1 MKLGY
6 LGRRP
11 FLIGIVLL
19 YLFSLCSVAGEG
31 GEEVVWIEGR
41 IFDVIGTDNRS
52 VSFANV
58 LGDHVAEMCR
68 RYLKAGSHDFPNR
81 ILVTLWPEGRMEFEG
96 PYRIGISPRGQIGL
110 NLCWN
115 ESLNFEVTCR
125 AFTEAYL
132 LHYARFNY
140 GVGAEKRIR
149 FWAVSALVLR
159 NYLSLRP
166 AQMANYVHEARQ
178 SEMLEIESLLSLYL
192 SKVTAENMN
201 FHQGYWMFQILR
213 ESGLKN
219 SQVVALLERAIAGE
233 NVETRIAKMLFPEDK
248 EQASARLE
256 EWWQNQINNYL
267 AQEREFCDSLEISKL
282 WIQEMA
288 NFDAYDG
295 SGEKL
300 KNLMGL
306 WNHRYNEELR
316 SILSARCEIIR
327 LRMEQVNPAYF
338 NAALSLGA
346 LYETVLDAE
355 HKHEFIR
362 SVTVYL
368 NDWED
373 TKQLHA
379 RTDELMLVCD

>member
-6 LGRRP
+6 PGHRSS
-11 FLIGIVLL
+11 LIGIVLL
-19 YLFSLCSVAGEG
+19 YLFSLCAVAGEG
-31 GEEVVWIEGR
+31 EEIVWIEGR
-41 IFDVIGTDNRS
+41 FFDVIGTDNRS

-58 LGDHVAEMCR
+58 LGDHVAEMCH
-68 RYLKAGSHDFPNR
+68 RYLKAGSHNFPKR

-96 PYRIGISPRGQIGL
+96 PYRIGISPRGQVGL

-125 AFTEAYL
+125 AFTEAYI

-140 GVGAEKRIR
+140 GVDAEKRIR

-166 AQMANYVHEARQ
+166 AQMANYINEARQ
-178 SEMLEIESLLSLYL
+178 SEMLEIETLLSLHL
-192 SKVTAENMN
+192 FKVTAEKVN

-213 ESGLKN
+213 ESGLTN
-219 SQVVALLERAIAGE
+219 SQVVALLERAVAGE
-233 NVETRIAKMLFPEDK
+233 NVEAQVVEALFPEN
-248 EQASARLE
+248 EGQTSARLE
-256 EWWQNQINNYL
+256 AWWQNQISNYL
-267 AQEREFCDSLEISKL
+267 AREQEFCDSLEISRL

-288 NFDAYDG
+288 NFDVYNG
-295 SGEKL
+295 SGEQL

-306 WNHRYNEELR
+306 WNYRENKELR

-327 LRMEQVNPAYF
+327 LRIEQVNPAYF

-362 SVTVYL
+362 AVTLYL

-379 RTDELMLVCD
+379 RTDELMSACD

>member
-6 LGRRP
+6 SGRRS
-11 FLIGIVLL
+11 FLIWIVLL
-19 YLFSLCSVAGEG
+19 YLFSLCAVTGEG
-31 GEEVVWIEGR
+31 EEIVWIEGR
-41 IFDVIGTDNRS
+41 FFDIIGTDNRS

-58 LGDHVAEMCR
+58 LGDHVAEMCQ
-68 RYLKAGSHDFPNR
+68 RYLKVGSHHFPKR
-81 ILVTLWPEGRMEFEG
+81 IQVTLWPEGRMEFEG
-96 PYRIGISPRGQIGL
+96 PYRIGISPRGQVGL
-110 NLCWN
+110 NLRWN
-115 ESLNFEVTCR
+115 ESLDFEVTCR
-125 AFTEAYL
+125 AFTEAYV

-140 GVGAEKRIR
+140 GVDAEKRIR

-166 AQMANYVHEARQ
+166 ARMANYIHEARQ
-178 SEMLEIESLLSLYL
+178 SELLEIEPLLSLYL
-192 SKVTAENMN
+192 SEMTAEKMN

-213 ESGLKN
+213 ESGLTN
-219 SQVVALLERAIAGE
+219 SQVTTLLERAIAGE
-233 NVETRIAKMLFPEDK
+233 NVATRIAEALFPKDEG
-248 EQASARLE
+248 QASARLE
-256 EWWQNQINNYL
+256 AWWQSQISNYL
-267 AQEREFCDSLEISKL
+267 AREREFCDSLEISSL

-288 NFDAYDG
+288 NFDAYEV

-306 WNHRYNEELR
+306 WNYRYNEELR
-316 SILSARCEIIR
+316 SILIARCEIIR
-327 LRMEQVNPAYF
+327 LRIEQVNPAYF

-362 SVTVYL
+362 AITLYL

-373 TKQLHA
+373 VKQLHA
-379 RTDELMLVCD
+379 RTDELMSVCD